1 MGGLFSKADD
11 SDDDVESTHES
22 EGDEEER
29 DGETNHE
36 SAGDQDAHVWH
47 DGVDAATLDEND
59 GEMPSA
65 GAFEALEETDLAVLG
80 EVRKRGVAASRRI
93 IIYTCSIHH
102 HSGCMHIPTLLVLAA
117 SCNLLAVCSGFAT
130 AEVEQ
135 MLPWCPCDVDPNPY
149 YFYIDGICFNF
160 LFLLFLAFPSFHF
173 PLFISYWHV

>member
-11 SDDDVESTHES
+11 SDDDVESIHES

-47 DGVDAATLDEND
+47 DGVDAATLDENG

-93 IIYTCSIHH
+93 IYILYLLNPSSFRLHAYTWAARA
-102 HSGCMHIPTLLVLAA
+102 GGLV
-117 SCNLLAVCSGFAT
+117 
-130 AEVEQ
+130 
-135 MLPWCPCDVDPNPY
+135 
-149 YFYIDGICFNF
+149 
-160 LFLLFLAFPSFHF
+160 
-173 PLFISYWHV
+173 

>member
-11 SDDDVESTHES
+11 SDDDVESIHES

-47 DGVDAATLDEND
+47 DGVDAATLDENG

-102 HSGCMHIPTLLVLAA
+102 HSGCMHIPELLVLAA

>member
-47 DGVDAATLDEND
+47 DGVDAATLDENG
-59 GEMPSA
+59 GEMTRRPSA

-80 EVRKRGVAASRRI
+80 ESGITRRNSLKMKEAMEKDATQIITAAAA
-93 IIYTCSIHH
+93 TPAP
-102 HSGCMHIPTLLVLAA
+102 GKMDLAA
-117 SCNLLAVCSGFAT
+117 KIAVVQQKEEEAKQAIADRT
-130 AEVEQ
+130 A
-135 MLPWCPCDVDPNPY
+135 
-149 YFYIDGICFNF
+149 
-160 LFLLFLAFPSFHF
+160 
-173 PLFISYWHV
+173 